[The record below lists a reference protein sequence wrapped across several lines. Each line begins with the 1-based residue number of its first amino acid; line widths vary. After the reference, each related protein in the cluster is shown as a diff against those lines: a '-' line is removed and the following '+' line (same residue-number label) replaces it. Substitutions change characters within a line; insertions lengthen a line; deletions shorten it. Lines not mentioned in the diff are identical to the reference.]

1 MRAQA
6 AALLG
11 FASAAYAQVATTCP
25 QDGVCFGLNIPEN
38 TASSG
43 SGDIFFQISAP
54 TTYSWVALG
63 QGSGMSGSNIFVIYT
78 SASGNNVTLS
88 PRLGQGYRMPNYNSA
103 AQVTLLEGSGVT
115 DGVMTAN
122 VKCSNC
128 NSWNGGDMDF
138 TSSSGGWIWANQQ
151 GSPLNSDDTSES
163 IVQHRSQG
171 GFAFDFSTAKGGN
184 SVNPFA
190 NSGVTVA
197 SASAGSTASCT
208 PRPRTS
214 GATQTTGP
222 SAVTAASTAWP
233 SAWPSEWAGSWTSN
247 IPSSWRT
254 AWPTAA
260 PSGWT
265 KRDTDDDEEE
275 GNYCD
280 DDSTSTTTTTNSGAN
295 SGNSNGAFS
304 FQSGE
309 MQRRRNMLIAHGVL
323 ASLAFVIF
331 FPAGAI
337 SIRVFS
343 FPGLVWFHAAMQAFA
358 YLVYIV
364 AFGLGVYIAT
374 TMRLIDAYHPVIG
387 IVLFIL
393 LFFQPIL
400 GILHHAMFKKYKRRT
415 FWSYAHL
422 WLGRIIITLGIINGG
437 LGLLLANNSP
447 SGAIAYGVIAAIVWL
462 VYVAAA
468 VYGEMKKARS
478 APPKY
483 SERMG
488 SDEGSPMR
496 DMSGQPRE
504 YYGTPK

>member
-184 SVNPFA
+184 GVNPFA

-214 GATQTTGP
+214 SATQTTGP

-233 SAWPSEWAGSWTSN
+233 SAFPS
-247 IPSSWRT
+247 
-254 AWPTAA
+254 
-260 PSGWT
+260 
-265 KRDTDDDEEE
+265 D
-275 GNYCD
+275 
-280 DDSTSTTTTTNSGAN
+280 
-295 SGNSNGAFS
+295 
-304 FQSGE
+304 GE

-387 IVLFIL
+387 IVLFIF

-400 GILHHAMFKKYKRRT
+400 GLLHHAMFKKYKRRT